1 MAVDNKHPNYTTRVT
16 DWEQMGE
23 CYAGERIIKQKRT
36 KYLPP
41 TTGMILDGIEKAG
54 PEGGKDA
61 YDAYLARA
69 VFPDFVKQG
78 IEAMVG
84 IMHREAARVEVP
96 EVMKPLL
103 ENISGTGES
112 IQMFLRRMN
121 EWQLLFGRCGI
132 LVDVPTGVTIDKAVP
147 YLSLYAAPRIINWD
161 DGPRIQG
168 RQRLEF
174 VILDESDDERTTSFE
189 WEYKNRY
196 RVCEMSAAI
205 PANQDFDQTQDR
217 SGGVYRT
224 AKVEQNDADLTNA
237 QWTNP
242 SIGGRTLDAI
252 PFIFVNTKDLASSPD
267 DPPLLGLSNLCLSIY
282 RGEADFR
289 QNLHMQGQDTL
300 VVIGAESDPAN
311 GKKTRIGAGAKI
323 ELPRQSDAK
332 FIGVGADGL
341 QAQKDA
347 IDADKAMAAELTSR
361 LFDSTGTSYQSGEA
375 LRIRVSAKTATL
387 RTIALTGAEALRQA
401 LVLMAR
407 WMGVAESEIEKIVV
421 EPNTDFADTS
431 AASRTALELQQAKTM
446 GFPISQK
453 SLHRF
458 AAQQGLTVLTFEEEQ
473 AEIEKEPPPLPPQ
486 AGIGGQAAGGLGR
499 ATGGSRVKRGVGPSD
514 DKGSAT

>member
-1 MAVDNKHPNYTTRVT
+1 MAVDNKHPNYTTRLP

-23 CYAGERIIKQKRT
+23 CYAGERIIKQRRT

-41 TTGMILDGIEKAG
+41 TTGMVLDGIEKTG
-54 PEGGKDA
+54 PDGGKEA

-96 EVMKPLL
+96 EVMKPML

-121 EWQLLFGRCGI
+121 EWQLLYGRAGI
-132 LVDVPTGVTIDKAVP
+132 LVDVPTGQTVDKAKP

-161 DGPRIQG
+161 DGARIEGKQH
-168 RQRLEF
+168 LEF
-174 VILDESDDERTTSFE
+174 VVLDESDDERTAGFE
-189 WEYKNRY
+189 WEFKNRY
-196 RVCEMSAAI
+196 RICQMSGSI
-205 PANQDFDQTQDR
+205 PTNNELPPPNPVNNAT
-217 SGGVYRT
+217 GVYRT

-237 QWTNP
+237 AWTNP
-242 SIGGRTLDAI
+242 SLGGKTLDAI

-267 DPPLLGLSNLCLSIY
+267 DPPLLGLSNLCLAIY

-289 QNLHMQGQDTL
+289 QNLHMQGQDTF
-300 VVIGAESDPAN
+300 VIIGAEDE
-311 GKKTRIGAGAKI
+311 KKTRLGAGARVS
-323 ELPRQSDAK
+323 LPRDGDAK
-332 FIGVGADGL
+332 FVGVGADGL
-341 QAQKDA
+341 QAQKEA

-407 WMGVAESEIEKIVV
+407 WMNVSEAEIEKIVV

-446 GFPISQK
+446 GFPLSQK

-473 AEIEKEPPPLPPQ
+473 AEIEKEPPPVPPQ

-499 ATGGSRVKRGVGPSD
+499 ATGGARVKRGVGPSD

>member
-1 MAVDNKHPNYTTRVT
+1 MAVDNKHPNYTTRLP

-23 CYAGERIIKQKRT
+23 CYAGERIVKQRRT
-36 KYLPP
+36 KYLPA
-41 TTGMILDGIEKAG
+41 TEGMILDGLDKAG
-54 PEGGKDA
+54 PNGGKDA
-61 YDAYLARA
+61 YDAYLTRA

-121 EWQLLFGRCGI
+121 EWQLLYGRAGI
-132 LVDVPTGVTIDKAVP
+132 LVDVPTGVTIDKAKP

-161 DGPRIQG
+161 DGARIEG

-174 VILDESDDERTTSFE
+174 VILDESDDERTAGFE
-189 WEYKNRY
+189 WEFKNRY
-196 RVCEMSAAI
+196 RVCEMSSAI
-205 PANQDFDQTQDR
+205 PTNDAMPPANPVSNAD
-217 SGGVYRT
+217 GVYRT

-237 QWTNP
+237 AWTNP
-242 SIGGRTLDAI
+242 AIGGKTLDFI
-252 PFIFVNTKDLASSPD
+252 PFIFVNTKDLASNPD
-267 DPPLLGLSNLCLSIY
+267 DPPLLGLSNLCLAIY

-289 QNLHMQGQDTL
+289 QNLHMQGQDTFVL
-300 VVIGAESDPAN
+300 IGADNDP
-311 GKKTRIGAGAKI
+311 KTRLGAGARVS
-323 ELPRQSDAK
+323 LPRDGDAK
-332 FIGVGADGL
+332 FVGVGSDGL
-341 QAQKDA
+341 QAQKEA

-401 LVLMAR
+401 LVIMAR
-407 WMGVAESEIEKIVV
+407 WMGVSEAEIAKIVV

-431 AASRTALELQQAKTM
+431 AASRTALELTQAKVM
-446 GFPISQK
+446 GFPISKK

-458 AAQQGLTVLTFEEEQ
+458 AAQQGLTVLTFEEEEK
-473 AEIEKEPPPLPPQ
+473 EIEAEPPPLPPQ

-499 ATGGSRVKRGVGPSD
+499 ATGGTRVKRGVGGSD
-514 DKGSAT
+514 DKGSTS